1 MSKKIIKLTE
11 SDLERLVKRIIKES
25 YGQEIKNMSEL
36 LKNEALGHYHGFK
49 AISKKES
56 LEKEE
61 AWKKFQKENHVTSK
75 TVKVARED
83 FEKEWEE
90 KKRKK

>member
-11 SDLERLVKRIIKES
+11 LDLERLVKRIIKES
-25 YGQEIKNMSEL
+25 YGQEMDREP
-36 LKNEALGHYHGFK
+36 
-49 AISKKES
+49 ISKKES

-61 AWKKFQKENHVTSK
+61 AWKKFQKEKHVTSK